1 MYFNISFNIS
11 FCIIVFHKSIQ
22 HDVGRGDTSKHSMA
36 TMRIIIQHGLGHLHN
51 INERQQKNFRRIS
64 AKIITR

>member
-22 HDVGRGDTSKHSMA
+22 HDVGRGDASKHSMA
-36 TMRIIIQHGLGHLHN
+36 TMRIIIQHSLGHLHN
-51 INERQQKNFRRIS
+51 INE
-64 AKIITR
+64 